1 MQVTELGRRCPRKI
15 LDSST
20 LSWSCDSAGLVG
32 ITSACAVVEHYGA
45 VIIGGIA
52 GLLMIAG
59 SKLLRRLRIDDPLD
73 SIAVHFFCGIW
84 YASAMHE
91 HTSSCL

>member
-1 MQVTELGRRCPRKI
+1 
-15 LDSST
+15 
-20 LSWSCDSAGLVG
+20 VG

-45 VIIGGIA
+45 VIIGVIA

-73 SIAVHFFCGIW
+73 SITVHFFCGIW
-84 YASAMHE
+84 CASPMRQH
-91 HTSSCL
+91 SYSCL